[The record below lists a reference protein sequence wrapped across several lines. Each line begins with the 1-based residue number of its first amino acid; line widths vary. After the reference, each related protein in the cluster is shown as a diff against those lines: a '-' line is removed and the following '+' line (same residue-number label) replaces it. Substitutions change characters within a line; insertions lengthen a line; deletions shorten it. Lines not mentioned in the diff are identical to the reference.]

1 MTPRDLLI
9 AYDHAFRAK
18 FGYPAPI
25 SGSKDAKLAK
35 GLIERGYE
43 LADLSRW
50 LTAFMES
57 PDEFIR
63 GTTYGFGVFCSC
75 LGKLI
80 ASEVQARQAAAK
92 AATDD
97 AAYRAMR
104 ERVIAEQDARAR
116 AMEGR

>member
-1 MTPRDLLI
+1 MTPRDLLS
-9 AYDHAFRAK
+9 AYDHAFRER
-18 FGYPAPI
+18 FGFPAPI
-25 SGSKDAKLAK
+25 NGGKDAKLAK

-43 LADLSRW
+43 LSDLTRW
-50 LTAFMES
+50 LAAFFAS
-57 PDEFIR
+57 TDEFIN

-80 ASEVQARQAAAK
+80 AADVKARQAAAK

-104 ERVIAEQDARAR
+104 ARVIAEQDARAR
-116 AMEGR
+116 ELEGR